1 MFLLRFL
8 QQIRIFFSQNGVFN
22 MKRIKPLILT
32 AILSVSVATATA
44 GGIPVFDGVA
54 NGRDTI
60 HQAQE
65 IVQMAKE
72 VKHWVDTIK
81 HYKNELSELKDT
93 KQALNGLKG
102 LVSYDKDVADLING
116 FDDLMKG
123 NPDQI
128 LNRAEKYFDELAK
141 QCEKMNADKKK
152 TCQQAT
158 LGEIMQEDFA
168 ERLNKRFEK
177 ELKNIEDLQQKAAN
191 AKDAKSIA
199 EVQAAIGLQQNKIQ
213 LLALQAD
220 NFNRLQ
226 QARKEIAEKQRH
238 DEYMAKIKA
247 RKEERKKCG
256 WFGCDSPYSTQ
267 KQNSTTDADYN
278 KVLGL

>member
-54 NGRDTI
+54 EGQKI
-60 HQAQE
+60 AEMAQTVVQWTKE
-65 IVQMAKE
+65 IA
-72 VKHWVDTIK
+72 HWKKQYDY
-81 HYKNELSELKDT
+81 YKDHKNAIS
-93 KQALNGLKG
+93 GLKG

-116 FDDLMKG
+116 FEDLMKG
-123 NPDQI
+123 NPDHI
-128 LNRAEKYFDELAK
+128 LDKAEKYFGDLAK
-141 QCEKMNADKKK
+141 HCDKFEDADKKK
-152 TCQQAT
+152 ACQQAN
-158 LGEIMQEDFA
+158 LSEIVQEDFA

-177 ELKNIEDLQQKAAN
+177 ELENIEVLQKKAAN
-191 AKDAKSIA
+191 AQDAKSIA

-213 LLALQAD
+213 LLALQAQ

-226 QARKEIAEKQRH
+226 EAKKEIAAKQKKEAYIRELEAREK
-238 DEYMAKIKA
+238 E
-247 RKEERKKCG
+247 RKECG
-256 WFGCDSPYSTQ
+256 WFGCDSPYSTK
-267 KQNSTTDADYN
+267 KQNSATDADYA

>member
-1 MFLLRFL
+1 
-8 QQIRIFFSQNGVFN
+8 
-22 MKRIKPLILT
+22 MKSIKPLILT

-128 LNRAEKYFDELAK
+128 LSRAEKYFDELAK

-226 QARKEIAEKQRH
+226 QARKEIAAKQLEEQEIAR
-238 DEYMAKIKA
+238 DKASAEEYKKRLKNFSVSGKAKTSN
-247 RKEERKKCG
+247 ET
-256 WFGCDSPYSTQ
+256 DYS
-267 KQNSTTDADYN
+267 